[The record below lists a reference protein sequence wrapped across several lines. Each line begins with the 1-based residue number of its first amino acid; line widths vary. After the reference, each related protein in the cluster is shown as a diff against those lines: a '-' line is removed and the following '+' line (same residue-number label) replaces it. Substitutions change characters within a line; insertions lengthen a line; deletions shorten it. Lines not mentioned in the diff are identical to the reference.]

1 MCNEVVHA
9 KPKAFHQIPECF
21 KTQDMGKKAVKKDPS
36 MLKYVPDHFK
46 MGSSEDEK
54 KETEKLWK

>member
-1 MCNEVVHA
+1 
-9 KPKAFHQIPECF
+9 
-21 KTQDMGKKAVKKDPS
+21 MGKKAVKKDPS